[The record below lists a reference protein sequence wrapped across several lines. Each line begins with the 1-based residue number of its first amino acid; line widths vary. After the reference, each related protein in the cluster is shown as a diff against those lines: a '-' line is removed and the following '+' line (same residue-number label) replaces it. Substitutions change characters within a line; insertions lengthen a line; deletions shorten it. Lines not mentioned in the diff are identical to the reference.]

1 MIKKISKY
9 LASAFKPATLSGLSL
24 AVAATLSY
32 PTLANSQIKSVQE
45 QQAAFDAYVS
55 KLKGEALEKGY
66 SQELLD
72 TAFATIKFKPKVIS
86 ADKNQPEVK
95 ETLETYLPKRVPQWK
110 IDRARELYKKH
121 QDTLEKIAAEYG
133 VQARFIVAL
142 WGLESN
148 FGRIQGGHPV
158 ISSLVTLAF
167 DGRREALYKSQLWAA
182 LDILK
187 EGHIDLE
194 HFKGSWAGAM
204 GQTQFMPTSF
214 NAYAVD
220 YNADGR
226 KDIWTTEEDAFASI
240 ANYLKSV
247 GWNDELTWGRQ
258 VKLPANFDTQAVLQR
273 GTRTHK
279 QWLQHWSDSERS
291 LSQWQELGLRRMDGK
306 DLPQRDINAAL
317 VMPDDIKGRMYLA
330 YDNYKALMNWNRSY
344 YFATSVGYLSDR
356 IGYPAIN

>member
-1 MIKKISKY
+1 M
-9 LASAFKPATLSGLSL
+9 
-24 AVAATLSY
+24 
-32 PTLANSQIKSVQE
+32 ANSQIKSVEE
-45 QQAAFDAYVS
+45 QQVAFDAYVT

-220 YNADGR
+220 YNGDGR

-306 DLPQRDINAAL
+306 DLPQRDITAAL
-317 VMPDDIKGRMYLA
+317 VMPDDINGRMYLA